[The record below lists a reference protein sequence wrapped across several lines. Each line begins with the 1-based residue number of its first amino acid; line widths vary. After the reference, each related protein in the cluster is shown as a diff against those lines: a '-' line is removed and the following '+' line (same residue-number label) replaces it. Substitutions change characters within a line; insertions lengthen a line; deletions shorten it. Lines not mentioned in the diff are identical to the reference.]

1 MKNTGI
7 LLSLLVTLSIL
18 PSLGLT
24 FAASAI
30 SIETSQSVY
39 EYGDHLIMII
49 NVSEI
54 TGEDAFIF
62 IAKTNFAGVEA
73 GMGAKVGESG
83 DYHLCDKVPAERR
96 SLLLQQPIYQE
107 YNEFPSKFP
116 FDATIWKPGTYV
128 LELEYLGDKSSTQFI
143 IEDTGKIALPFWIKD
158 LAHMWITEPLVTDK
172 DFARALEYLIEKGI
186 ISIPYT
192 EPGTETV
199 SSIPEWVK
207 NNAEW
212 WIEGKISDT
221 EFTLAL
227 QYLVKTG
234 IITVNSSNV

>member
-1 MKNTGI
+1 MKIAGI
-7 LLSLLVTLSIL
+7 LLSSLIIMAIL
-18 PSLGLT
+18 PSIGLT
-24 FAASAI
+24 FAESAI
-30 SIETSQSVY
+30 SIATNQSVY
-39 EYGDHLIMII
+39 EYGDHLVMII

-54 TGEDAFIF
+54 TGEDLSIF
-62 IAKTNFAGVEA
+62 IT
-73 GMGAKVGESG
+73 
-83 DYHLCDKVPAERR
+83 DPTERR

-107 YNEFPSKFP
+107 YTEFPSKFP

>member
-1 MKNTGI
+1 MKIAGI
-7 LLSLLVTLSIL
+7 LLSSLIIMAIL
-18 PSLGLT
+18 PSIGLT
-24 FAASAI
+24 FAESAI
-30 SIETSQSVY
+30 SIETSQSIY
-39 EYGDHLIMII
+39 EYGDYLVMII

-54 TGEDAFIF
+54 TGEDASIF
-62 IAKTNFAGVEA
+62 ITD
-73 GMGAKVGESG
+73 ST
-83 DYHLCDKVPAERR
+83 ERR
-96 SLLLQQPIYQE
+96 SLLLQQPISQE
-107 YNEFPSKFP
+107 YTEFPSKFP

-143 IEDTGKIALPFWIKD
+143 IEETGKIALPFWIKD

-221 EFTLAL
+221 EFALAL
-227 QYLVKTG
+227 QYLVKAG
-234 IITVNSSNV
+234 IITVNLSNV

>member
-1 MKNTGI
+1 MKNAGM

-24 FAASAI
+24 FAAPTI

-49 NVSEI
+49 NVPEI
-54 TGEDAFIF
+54 TGDDARIY
-62 IAKTNFAGVEA
+62 IT
-73 GMGAKVGESG
+73 
-83 DYHLCDKVPAERR
+83 DPAERK
-96 SLLLQQPIYQE
+96 SLLLQQPISQE
-107 YNEFPSKFP
+107 YTEFPSKFP

-143 IEDTGKIALPFWIKD
+143 IEDTGRIALPFWIKD

-227 QYLVKTG
+227 QYLVKIG

>member
-1 MKNTGI
+1 MKIAGI
-7 LLSLLVTLSIL
+7 LLSSLIIMAIL
-18 PSLGLT
+18 PSIGLT
-24 FAASAI
+24 FAESAT
-30 SIETSQSVY
+30 SIATNQSVY
-39 EYGDHLIMII
+39 EYGDHLVMII

-54 TGEDAFIF
+54 TGDDASIY
-62 IAKTNFAGVEA
+62 IT
-73 GMGAKVGESG
+73 
-83 DYHLCDKVPAERR
+83 DPTERR
-96 SLLLQQPIYQE
+96 SLLLQQPISQE
-107 YNEFPSKFP
+107 YTEFPSKFP

-143 IEDTGKIALPFWIKD
+143 IEETGKIALPFWIKD

-221 EFTLAL
+221 EFALAL
-227 QYLVKTG
+227 QYLVKAG
-234 IITVNSSNV
+234 IITVNLSNV

>member
-1 MKNTGI
+1 MKIAGI
-7 LLSLLVTLSIL
+7 LLSLLVMLSIL

-24 FAASAI
+24 FAVPTI

-39 EYGDHLIMII
+39 EYGDNLVMII

-54 TGEDAFIF
+54 TGDDASIY
-62 IAKTNFAGVEA
+62 IT
-73 GMGAKVGESG
+73 
-83 DYHLCDKVPAERR
+83 DPTERK

-107 YNEFPSKFP
+107 YTEFPSKFP
-116 FDATIWKPGTYV
+116 FDSAMWKPGTYV
-128 LELEYLGDKSSTQFI
+128 LELEYSGDKSSTQFT

-158 LAHMWITEPLVTDK
+158 LAKMWINEPLVTDK
-172 DFARALEYLIEKGI
+172 DFARALEYLIQHEI
-186 ISIPYT
+186 IKIPYT
-192 EPGTETV
+192 EPGEETI

-207 NNAEW
+207 NNAGW

-221 EFTLAL
+221 EFTMAL

-234 IITVNSSNV
+234 IITVNLSKA

>member
-1 MKNTGI
+1 MKIAGI
-7 LLSLLVTLSIL
+7 LLSSLIIMAIL
-18 PSLGLT
+18 PSIGLT
-24 FAASAI
+24 FAESAI
-30 SIETSQSVY
+30 SIATNQSVY
-39 EYGDHLIMII
+39 EYGDHLVMII
-49 NVSEI
+49 SVSEI
-54 TGEDAFIF
+54 TGDDASIY
-62 IAKTNFAGVEA
+62 IT
-73 GMGAKVGESG
+73 
-83 DYHLCDKVPAERR
+83 DPTERR
-96 SLLLQQPIYQE
+96 SLLLQQPISQE
-107 YNEFPSKFP
+107 YTEFPSKFP

-143 IEDTGKIALPFWIKD
+143 IEETGKIALPFWIKD

-221 EFTLAL
+221 EFALAL
-227 QYLVKTG
+227 QYLVKAG
-234 IITVNSSNV
+234 IITVNLSNV

>member
-1 MKNTGI
+1 MKIAGI

-24 FAASAI
+24 FAAPTI

-39 EYGDHLIMII
+39 EYGDNLVMII

-54 TGEDAFIF
+54 TGDDAYIY
-62 IAKTNFAGVEA
+62 IT
-73 GMGAKVGESG
+73 
-83 DYHLCDKVPAERR
+83 DPTERK
-96 SLLLQQPIYQE
+96 SLLLQQPISQE
-107 YNEFPSKFP
+107 YTEFPSKFP
-116 FDATIWKPGTYV
+116 FDSAIWKPGKYV
-128 LELEYLGDKSSTQFI
+128 LEIEYSGDKSSTQFT

-158 LAHMWITEPLVTDK
+158 LAKMWINEPLVTDK
-172 DFARALEYLIEKGI
+172 DFARAIEYLIQREI
-186 ISIPYT
+186 IKIPYT
-192 EPGTETV
+192 EPGEETI

-207 NNAEW
+207 NNAGW

-221 EFTLAL
+221 EFTMAL

-234 IITVNSSNV
+234 IITVNLSKA

>member
-1 MKNTGI
+1 MKIAGI
-7 LLSLLVTLSIL
+7 LLLLLVTLSIL

-24 FAASAI
+24 FAAPAI

-39 EYGDHLIMII
+39 EYGDHLVMII

-54 TGEDAFIF
+54 TGDDGYIY
-62 IAKTNFAGVEA
+62 IT
-73 GMGAKVGESG
+73 
-83 DYHLCDKVPAERR
+83 DPAERK
-96 SLLLQQPIYQE
+96 SLLLQQPISQE
-107 YNEFPSKFP
+107 HTEFPSKFP

-221 EFTLAL
+221 EFALAL

-234 IITVNSSNV
+234 IITVNLSNV

>member
-1 MKNTGI
+1 MKIAGI
-7 LLSLLVTLSIL
+7 LLSSLIIMAIL
-18 PSLGLT
+18 PGIGYSL
-24 FAASAI
+24 AESAI
-30 SIETSQSVY
+30 SITTNQSVY
-39 EYGDHLIMII
+39 EYGDHLVMII

-54 TGEDAFIF
+54 TGDDASIY
-62 IAKTNFAGVEA
+62 IIDST
-73 GMGAKVGESG
+73 
-83 DYHLCDKVPAERR
+83 ERR
-96 SLLLQQPIYQE
+96 SLLLQQPISQE
-107 YNEFPSKFP
+107 YTEFPSKFP

-172 DFARALEYLIEKGI
+172 DFARALEYLIEHEI
-186 ISIPYT
+186 IKIPYT
-192 EPGTETV
+192 EPGEETV

-207 NNAEW
+207 NNAGW

-221 EFTLAL
+221 EFTMAL

-234 IITVNSSNV
+234 IITVNLTSV

>member
-1 MKNTGI
+1 MKFYVAI
-7 LLSLLVTLSIL
+7 FLLFMISSAMLSLNQ
-18 PSLGLT
+18 
-24 FAASAI
+24 ASAAPTI
-30 SIETSQSVY
+30 SIETNQSVY
-39 EYGDHLIMII
+39 EYGDHLEMII
-49 NVSEI
+49 NVSKI
-54 TGEDAFIF
+54 TGDDASIY
-62 IAKTNFAGVEA
+62 IT
-73 GMGAKVGESG
+73 
-83 DYHLCDKVPAERR
+83 DPTERR
-96 SLLLQQPIYQE
+96 SLLLQQPISQE
-107 YNEFPSKFP
+107 YTEFPSKFA

-128 LELEYLGDKSSTQFI
+128 LELEYLGDKSSTQFT
-143 IEDTGKIALPFWIKD
+143 IEETGKIALPFWIKD

-199 SSIPEWVK
+199 SSIPEGGK

>member
-1 MKNTGI
+1 MKIAGI
-7 LLSLLVTLSIL
+7 LLSLLIIMVIL
-18 PSLGLT
+18 PSIGLT
-24 FAASAI
+24 FAESAI
-30 SIETSQSVY
+30 SITTNQSVY
-39 EYGDHLIMII
+39 EYGDHLVMII

-54 TGEDAFIF
+54 TGEDVSIF
-62 IAKTNFAGVEA
+62 IT
-73 GMGAKVGESG
+73 
-83 DYHLCDKVPAERR
+83 DPTERR
-96 SLLLQQPIYQE
+96 SLLLQQPISQE
-107 YNEFPSKFP
+107 HTEFPSKFP

-207 NNAEW
+207 TNAEW

>member
-1 MKNTGI
+1 MKIAGI
-7 LLSLLVTLSIL
+7 LLSSLIIMVIL
-18 PSLGLT
+18 PGIGYSL
-24 FAASAI
+24 AESAS
-30 SIETSQSVY
+30 SIATNQSVY
-39 EYGDHLIMII
+39 EYGDHLEMII
-49 NVSEI
+49 SVSEI
-54 TGEDAFIF
+54 TGDDVSIY
-62 IAKTNFAGVEA
+62 IIDPT
-73 GMGAKVGESG
+73 
-83 DYHLCDKVPAERR
+83 ERR

-192 EPGTETV
+192 EPGTETT

-234 IITVNSSNV
+234 IITVNLSNE

>member
-1 MKNTGI
+1 MKNAGI

-24 FAASAI
+24 FAAPTI

-39 EYGDHLIMII
+39 EYGDNLVMII

-54 TGEDAFIF
+54 TGDDAFIY
-62 IAKTNFAGVEA
+62 IT
-73 GMGAKVGESG
+73 
-83 DYHLCDKVPAERR
+83 DPTERK
-96 SLLLQQPIYQE
+96 SLLLRQPISQE
-107 YNEFPSKFP
+107 YTEFPSKFP
-116 FDATIWKPGTYV
+116 FDSAVWKPGTYV
-128 LELEYLGDKSSTQFI
+128 LDACYRQGFCSSVQFT

-158 LAHMWITEPLVTDK
+158 LAHMWVTEPLVTDK
-172 DFARALEYLIEKGI
+172 DFARAIEYLIERGI
-186 ISIPYT
+186 IKIPYT
-192 EPGTETV
+192 EPGGETI

-207 NNAEW
+207 NNAQW

-234 IITVNSSNV
+234 IITVNSSKA

>member
-1 MKNTGI
+1 MKNAGI

-24 FAASAI
+24 FAAPTI

-39 EYGDHLIMII
+39 EYGDNLVMII

-54 TGEDAFIF
+54 TGDDASIY
-62 IAKTNFAGVEA
+62 IT
-73 GMGAKVGESG
+73 
-83 DYHLCDKVPAERR
+83 DPTERK
-96 SLLLQQPIYQE
+96 SLLLQQPISQE
-107 YNEFPSKFP
+107 YTEFPSKFP
-116 FDATIWKPGTYV
+116 FDSAIWKPGKYV
-128 LELEYLGDKSSTQFI
+128 LEIEYSGDKSSTQFT

-158 LAHMWITEPLVTDK
+158 LAKMWINEPLVTDK
-172 DFARALEYLIEKGI
+172 DFARAIEYLIQVEI
-186 ISIPYT
+186 IKIPYT
-192 EPGTETV
+192 EPGEETI

-207 NNAEW
+207 NNAGW

-221 EFTLAL
+221 EFTMAL

-234 IITVNSSNV
+234 IITVNLSKA

>member
-1 MKNTGI
+1 MKIAGI
-7 LLSLLVTLSIL
+7 LLSSLIIMAIL
-18 PSLGLT
+18 PNLGLT
-24 FAASAI
+24 FAESAI
-30 SIETSQSVY
+30 SIETSQSTY

-54 TGEDAFIF
+54 TGDDASIY
-62 IAKTNFAGVEA
+62 IT
-73 GMGAKVGESG
+73 
-83 DYHLCDKVPAERR
+83 DPTERR
-96 SLLLQQPIYQE
+96 SLLLQQPISQE
-107 YNEFPSKFP
+107 YTEFPSKFP

-221 EFTLAL
+221 EFALAL
-227 QYLVKTG
+227 QYLVKAG
-234 IITVNSSNV
+234 IITVNLSNV

>member
-1 MKNTGI
+1 MKIAGI
-7 LLSLLVTLSIL
+7 LLSSLIIMAIL
-18 PSLGLT
+18 PSIGLT
-24 FAASAI
+24 FAESAI
-30 SIETSQSVY
+30 SIATNQSVY
-39 EYGDHLIMII
+39 EYGDHLVMII

-54 TGEDAFIF
+54 TGEDVSIF
-62 IAKTNFAGVEA
+62 IT
-73 GMGAKVGESG
+73 
-83 DYHLCDKVPAERR
+83 DPTERR
-96 SLLLQQPIYQE
+96 SLLLQQPISQE
-107 YNEFPSKFP
+107 HTEFPSKFP

-186 ISIPYT
+186 IIIPYT

-199 SSIPEWVK
+199 PSIPEWVK

-227 QYLVKTG
+227 QYLVKIG